1 MYVPDCISDL
11 KLSHCCCCGVCHRAL
26 KNTYATLAQAG
37 TSRDMIDNM
46 ATFSEFNELMG
57 VADRIQTEER
67 LTRREGEKL
76 VVRVRAPTKPV

>member
-1 MYVPDCISDL
+1 MLWCL
-11 KLSHCCCCGVCHRAL
+11 HRAL